1 MDGWLG
7 ACRGLGGLL
16 LPVDKFYGVSVDD
29 AVTCTL
35 NFKVVGNQVNRSA
48 RNERVRGFGWRVA
61 EVSWIASW
69 RVAVSTLAVI
79 RVTWLAEAAGSA
91 TSHLLLSSLE
101 GRALG
106 RVGVVGLHVLR
117 LARVT
122 GHVLLG
128 RTHELVG
135 AGVLL
140 RSPGAVW
147 LLVKILV
154 VWLLHVI

>member
-1 MDGWLG
+1 V
-7 ACRGLGGLL
+7 RGL
-16 LPVDKFYGVSVDD
+16 
-29 AVTCTL
+29 
-35 NFKVVGNQVNRSA
+35 
-48 RNERVRGFGWRVA
+48 GWRVA

-79 RVTWLAEAAGSA
+79 RVTWLAVAAGSA
-91 TSHLLLSSLE
+91 TSHLLLTSLE
-101 GRALG
+101 WSALG

-117 LARVT
+117 LARIT
-122 GHVLLG
+122 GHVLLW
-128 RTHELVG
+128 RAHELVG

-140 RSPGAVW
+140 RSPGAIW

>member
-1 MDGWLG
+1 MWS
-7 ACRGLGGLL
+7 LL
-16 LPVDKFYGVSVDD
+16 LSVDKFNRVGVND
-29 AVTCTL
+29 AVTLTL
-35 NFKVVGNQVNRSA
+35 NFKVVGNQVNRPA
-48 RNERVRGFGWRVA
+48 RNERVRGFGWRAA

-79 RVTWLAEAAGSA
+79 RITWLAIAAGSA

-101 GRALG
+101 GSALG

-135 AGVLL
+135 AGILL
-140 RSPGAVW
+140 GSPCAVW

>member
-1 MDGWLG
+1 LWS
-7 ACRGLGGLL
+7 LL
-16 LPVDKFYGVSVDD
+16 LPVDKFDRVGVYD
-29 AVTCTL
+29 AVTLTL
-35 NFKVVGNQVNRSA
+35 NFKVVGNQVNRPTL
-48 RNERVRGFGWRVA
+48 NERVRRFGWRVA

-69 RVAVSTLAVI
+69 RVAVSTLAI
-79 RVTWLAEAAGSA
+79 GRVTWLAVAAGPTA
-91 TSHLLLSSLE
+91 SHLLLTSLE
-101 GRALG
+101 GSALG
-106 RVGVVGLHVLR
+106 RVGVVWLHVLR

-128 RTHELVG
+128 RAHELVR

-140 RSPGAVW
+140 WRPGAER